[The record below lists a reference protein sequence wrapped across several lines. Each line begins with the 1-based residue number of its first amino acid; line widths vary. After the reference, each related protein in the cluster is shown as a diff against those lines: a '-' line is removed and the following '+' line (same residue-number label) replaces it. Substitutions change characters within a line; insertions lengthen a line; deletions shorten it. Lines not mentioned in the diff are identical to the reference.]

1 MIVPL
6 NSAAQPNPPASPF
19 RALFD
24 SFIRDFRVQNPSRK
38 TIEVYTESA
47 LQLEAF
53 LLERGRPLDPA
64 RIGRGDVA
72 DFLNH
77 LQDLGR
83 SPASS
88 SPRRRGREHVT
99 PRRAPAGHPGLRGRI
114 TDLGRS
120 FWAWSLRLWYDQRLS
135 SSMTMV

>member
-64 RIGRGDVA
+64 RIGRGDGVA
-72 DFLNH
+72 WRPSCPIGACWRWTFEVM
-77 LQDLGR
+77 
-83 SPASS
+83 A
-88 SPRRRGREHVT
+88 
-99 PRRAPAGHPGLRGRI
+99 GRI
-114 TDLGRS
+114 APGAATRWRRWRPTSRTRS
-120 FWAWSLRLWYDQRLS
+120 GA
-135 SSMTMV
+135 